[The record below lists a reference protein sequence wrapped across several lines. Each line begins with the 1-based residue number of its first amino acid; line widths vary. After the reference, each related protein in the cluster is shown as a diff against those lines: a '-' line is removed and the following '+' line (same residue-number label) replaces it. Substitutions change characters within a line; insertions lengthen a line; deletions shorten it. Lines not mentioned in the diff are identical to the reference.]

1 MGMDGTRAPEWLLPD
16 DVMVNNG
23 LCPAT
28 RNKIRPDVLIMEM
41 TAQERFGLRVKGGS
55 LDYKLPSHIRKRR
68 EPRRPRKVWIIEGG
82 YCSDLNMDK
91 KHIEKT
97 GQHASLERALT
108 GLGMDVKV
116 VAIPLGAG
124 GSILAKTL
132 EDLIELQIP
141 ITKAK
146 KTLRKMS
153 LHAITCLHSIV
164 ISRRQIERQQ
174 WQPP

>member
-1 MGMDGTRAPEWLLPD
+1 MDR
-16 DVMVNNG
+16 
-23 LCPAT
+23 
-28 RNKIRPDVLIMEM
+28 
-41 TAQERFGLRVKGGS
+41 
-55 LDYKLPSHIRKRR
+55 
-68 EPRRPRKVWIIEGG
+68 
-82 YCSDLNMDK
+82 

-97 GQHASLERALT
+97 GQHANLERALT

-124 GSILAKTL
+124 GSILSKTL
-132 EDLIELQIP
+132 EDFIELQIP

-164 ISRRQIERQQ
+164 SSRRQIERQQ